1 MSETSETDPKAT
13 PPTPAAPGPAPDR
26 TLEPGELSDDDL
38 DKVSGG
44 FAPQVSPGRMPRG
57 GDPLL

>member
-1 MSETSETDPKAT
+1 MSANSEKDPKAT
-13 PPTPAAPGPAPDR
+13 PAGPAPAPVPDR
-26 TLEPGELSDDDL
+26 TREPEELSDEDL